1 MGSRKAPSR
10 SCQHGPCPPRNPET
24 ALRAPIPGHQRSE
37 LQPRTGRIPK
47 RTDRGL
53 TGQHRGDGAE
63 TEMNNRRRV
72 VNGGLPNMGERGPSD
87 RTQDS
92 KRLPVAGER
101 LRRREKKGGPC
112 SYLPEEPPARGGRS
126 SRDSAVQEQASGV
139 RLTLKQ
145 ACCREFPDSAMCV
158 QKFNDSRGI
167 AIRTTYHISL
177 RSSSM

>member
-10 SCQHGPCPPRNPET
+10 SCRDRPCPPRNPET
-24 ALRAPIPGHQRSE
+24 ALQAPIPGHQRSE

-72 VNGGLPNMGERGPSD
+72 VNGSLPNMGAGPLRSHPRQ
-87 RTQDS
+87 RTTPRCGGENAD
-92 KRLPVAGER
+92 KGEKGEDPAHTCRRNLPPG
-101 LRRREKKGGPC
+101 
-112 SYLPEEPPARGGRS
+112 GGRS